1 MNSNVKSMK
10 ESLKLQNNTRL
21 EDMITI
27 KDQYLSGELDLESAR
42 ALLKEKVGTCT
53 PDEFAYG
60 EQQLKGSYTDEEIT
74 HRMDDLLELFDG
86 ILIPAENTYP
96 VNHPLWVYM
105 EEITAMNK
113 VLGQMEDL
121 LKAPHFIKNPWLGI
135 YDELTE
141 WRRHL
146 SRKQNQLYAALESYG
161 FDRPTKI
168 MWTFDDAVRDI
179 ISEGAHLLSDIM
191 SESSESS
198 ESNESSKA
206 SQSEKI
212 TAFLTLQERVIDR
225 IHDLNDKEM
234 EVLLP
239 TSIKLVSDAEFVDMS
254 KGDHEVG
261 FALIDTP
268 PLYTGNGESTSTHS
282 LNSTDNGNGLAP
294 TDTSLDDASLSATF
308 TKTPTSEL
316 NLAIGKLDL
325 EQIKLIFKILP
336 VDLTY
341 VDEHDQVRFYNDTK
355 HRIFPRSSNIIGRLV
370 QNCHPAK
377 SLPLVQ
383 EIIDKFRAGEQ
394 DYAEM
399 WINKPDLFIH
409 IEYMAV
415 RGENGEYKGILEM
428 VQDCTHIRSLS
439 GERKELIWNDRNH
452 IPEANTY
459 RYVRGNK
466 PSSTNSTQPNNAN
479 STQPNNA
486 NSTQPSNTASHGTA
500 SATATSHETIVDSS
514 VATNTTQ
521 LSSTNNTQ
529 PNHADTSGNSNVTT
543 NSTTSQAASN
553 TSLEVDPANFTAD
566 TKLFPLFDAYPGLKE
581 FMPTIH
587 PMFKMLSTPMAK
599 LMKNKATLGKIASRS
614 DLPLETIIT
623 KMTDFI
629 KSK

>member
-10 ESLKLQNNTRL
+10 ESLNLQNNTRL

-42 ALLKEKVGTCT
+42 ALLREKVGTCT

-113 VLGQMEDL
+113 VLNQMEDL

-191 SESSESS
+191 SES
-198 ESNESSKA
+198 NEA

-225 IHDLNDKEM
+225 VRDLNDKEM

-268 PLYTGNGESTSTHS
+268 PLYTGNGERTSTSP
-282 LNSTDNGNGLAP
+282 LNSTDNGNGVAD

-466 PSSTNSTQPNNAN
+466 PSNTNSTQPH
-479 STQPNNA
+479 
-486 NSTQPSNTASHGTA
+486 NTDA
-500 SATATSHETIVDSS
+500 
-514 VATNTTQ
+514 
-521 LSSTNNTQ
+521 
-529 PNHADTSGNSNVTT
+529 SGNSNVAT
-543 NSTTSQAASN
+543 NSTADQSASN
-553 TSLEVDPANFTAD
+553 TSLDVDPTNFTAD

-623 KMTDFI
+623 KITDFI

>member
-10 ESLKLQNNTRL
+10 ESLNLQNNTRL

-27 KDQYLSGELDLESAR
+27 KDQYLSGKLDLESAR
-42 ALLKEKVGTCT
+42 ALLREKVGTCT

-96 VNHPLWVYM
+96 VNHPLWVYV

-191 SESSESS
+191 SES
-198 ESNESSKA
+198 NEA

-225 IHDLNDKEM
+225 IRDLNDKEM

-268 PLYTGNGESTSTHS
+268 PLYTGNGERTFTHS
-282 LNSTDNGNGLAP
+282 LNSTGNGESISTHSLHSTGNGNGVAD

-466 PSSTNSTQPNNAN
+466 PSNT
-479 STQPNNA
+479 
-486 NSTQPSNTASHGTA
+486 NSTQPSNANS
-500 SATATSHETIVDSS
+500 
-514 VATNTTQ
+514 TQ
-521 LSSTNNTQ
+521 Q
-529 PNHADTSGNSNVTT
+529 SNT
-543 NSTTSQAASN
+543 NSTTSQAASS

-623 KMTDFI
+623 KITDFI